1 MKRIAIVLTL
11 LLLAPFCLA
20 TGWNDYTLDIG
31 DGYDVFRANSLD
43 VCIGKSSGSLILCPS
58 NYDNVGP
65 IDQYITT
72 PQHIFT
78 KNLGR
83 KPRNLFEGDTFQDID
98 SSKTFYFII
107 SKANDEVIGPLTEDE
122 FARRPEVT
130 DLERLNWQTPH
141 NPNFLLPILGS
152 LMFLAISIP
161 ILAIKFFWITVPAT
175 IVSILLLE
183 HGRKKRRKGRNKK
196 NS

>member
-107 SKANDEVIGPLTEDE
+107 YKANDEVIGPLTEVRAW
-122 FARRPEVT
+122 FGVSGFRKQKMPSQQAFFEVGIWWT
-130 DLERLNWQTPH
+130 L
-141 NPNFLLPILGS
+141 
-152 LMFLAISIP
+152 
-161 ILAIKFFWITVPAT
+161 
-175 IVSILLLE
+175 
-183 HGRKKRRKGRNKK
+183 
-196 NS
+196 